1 MKLIKVTKNG
11 SLHFE
16 LADGRLGVTYESG
29 YVRVSTKRSIEMS
42 GKLYQINKQ
51 EFEDKTQPYPGTEV
65 PNKSTS
71 RLGVKRVLIPNH
83 VDRINHL
90 MSFNNNN
97 CK

>member
-1 MKLIKVTKNG
+1 MRLIKVTKNG

-29 YVRVSTKRSIEMS
+29 YVRVSCKRHISMS

-51 EFEDKTQPYPGTEV
+51 TFTDPEDNVRGYTFVERELL
-65 PNKSTS
+65 PNQ
-71 RLGVKRVLIPNH
+71 
-83 VDRINHL
+83 VDRINL
-90 MSFNNNN
+90 LINFNNKN

>member
-42 GKLYQINKQ
+42 GKLYQINQQK
-51 EFEDKTQPYPGTEV
+51 FEDKTQPYP
-65 PNKSTS
+65 
-71 RLGVKRVLIPNH
+71 RVKRVLITNH